1 MKYRRHINIHF
12 RDIQK
17 LREFLQAR
25 NLRISIGWDTVSQSG
40 AGIAGRMN
48 VSIPGRG
55 TLRGDISDEDAR
67 DLDRL
72 ISELESGYWAHF

>member
-12 RDIQK
+12 RDIQR
-17 LREFLQAR
+17 LREFIQAR
-25 NLRISIGWDTVSQSG
+25 NLRISIIWDTISQSG

-55 TLRGDISDEDAR
+55 TLWGVISDEDGR
-67 DLDRL
+67 DLDAL
-72 ISELESGYWAHF
+72 VSELESGYRAHF

>member
-12 RDIQK
+12 RDIQR

-25 NLRISIGWDTVSQSG
+25 DLGINIIWDTVLQSG

-55 TLRGDISDEDAR
+55 TLRGEISDEDGR
-67 DLDRL
+67 DLDAL
-72 ISELESGYWAHF
+72 VSELEAGYWAHF